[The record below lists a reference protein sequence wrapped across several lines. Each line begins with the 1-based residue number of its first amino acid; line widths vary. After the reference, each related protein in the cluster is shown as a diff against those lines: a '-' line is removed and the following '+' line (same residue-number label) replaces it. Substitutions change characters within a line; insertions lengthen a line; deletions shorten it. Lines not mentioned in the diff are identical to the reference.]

1 MAKGADTRDRIL
13 EQALQLASVDGLD
26 GLTIGRLA
34 SEVGLSKSGLFA
46 HFRSKEELQLAVLAT
61 AIGKFAEL
69 VIRPALGAPRGE
81 PRVRAL
87 FERWLAWE
95 RHESVPGGCV
105 FMQLSVELDD
115 RPGPARDEL
124 VIAQR
129 KWLDTIARAAQI
141 AIDTGHFRH
150 DLPTQLFAF
159 QLFGILSSYYH
170 LKRLLHDESAEESA
184 RQAFEALLQWARAT
198 TPVQHHPSPT

>member
-1 MAKGADTRDRIL
+1 MAKSTDTRDRIL
-13 EQALQLASVDGLD
+13 DQALQLASVDGFD

-61 AIGKFAEL
+61 ATAKFTE
-69 VIRPALGAPRGE
+69 VVVRPALGAQRGE

-105 FMQLSVELDD
+105 FMQLGVELDN

-124 VIAQR
+124 VITQR
-129 KWLDTIARAAQI
+129 RWLDSLAKAADIAVE
-141 AIDTGHFRH
+141 TGHFRP
-150 DLPTQLFAF
+150 DLDRQLFAF

-170 LKRLLHDESAEESA
+170 LKRLLRDESAEEKAS
-184 RQAFEALLQWARAT
+184 QTFEVLLQWARVPQPRAGT
-198 TPVQHHPSPT
+198 TFP